1 MASKYQ
7 IYYTP
12 TFRKQFNKIPKS
24 IKLKAY
30 KKESLF
36 RNDPFTKS
44 LKTHKL
50 KGNFKNYWSFSI
62 DYSYRIV
69 FRFISSSKILFV
81 DVGKHDVYK

>member
-50 KGNFKNYWSFSI
+50 KGDLTGLWSFSI
-62 DYSYRIV
+62 NQKYRII
-69 FRFISSSKILFV
+69 FEFSGKDTAHFHT
-81 DVGKHDVYK
+81 VGGHEIYG